1 MYTSKEDYH
10 SPAHAARLQRNFD
23 KYASN
28 NLLEKDKF
36 QHVLVEEIV
45 DAALKKAQH
54 DTLQRWEDLTQ
65 LGVLEE
71 VWDACFGYET
81 SKVQFEDLMTVFKK
95 NEEEKSEAEKLLDL
109 CSEDEAL
116 RNHVFDLEECLQ
128 SNKDMLAAS
137 DILVEEQ
144 GEKMKNMEEELRK
157 RRRDAERIKKQEKE
171 LEALKMKVKNME
183 SEHRLLK
190 RDFDLVFATN
200 KTVQKRLERT
210 ETENHAL
217 RKTII
222 TLANQLE
229 RNERE
234 RIDGGLTSPLAAP
247 VTVIP
252 AFQVP
257 TSDSLNV
264 QISTPAG
271 NFIPQTEGPYAQAY
285 TTSSYDPTPS
295 YETAPNTKPPH
306 MVWDPALRSL
316 VPITG
321 DARKNKRRD
330 GKGKKRWKDNSGVN
344 NGKLISP
351 FPRRYTSSHLARYRR
366 KFEINEKTR
375 YDKQATV

>member
-1 MYTSKEDYH
+1 MYASNAGDYQ
-10 SPAHAARLQRNFD
+10 SPTHVARLQRNFD

-28 NLLEKDKF
+28 KSLEKEKF

-45 DAALKKAQH
+45 DAALKKAQY

-81 SKVQFEDLMTVFKK
+81 STIQFQDLLTVFKQQG
-95 NEEEKSEAEKLLDL
+95 EEKSEAEKLLDL

-144 GEKMKNMEEELRK
+144 GEKMKNMEKELRARSRDVERMKK
-157 RRRDAERIKKQEKE
+157 REKE
-171 LEALKMKVKNME
+171 LEALKMKQKNME
-183 SEHRLLK
+183 SEQRLLK
-190 RDFDLVFATN
+190 RDFDLIFATN
-200 KTVQKRLERT
+200 KSVQKKMERLEN
-210 ETENHAL
+210 ENRAL

-229 RNERE
+229 KNERE
-234 RIDGGLTSPLAAP
+234 KFEAGITSVTSPIAAP

-257 TSDSLNV
+257 TNDTLNV
-264 QISTPAG
+264 QISTQAG
-271 NFIPQTEGPYAQAY
+271 NYVPQTEGQYAHTY
-285 TTSSYDPTPS
+285 TTQEYVP
-295 YETAPNTKPPH
+295 EKPPH
-306 MVWDPALRSL
+306 MVWDPAIRAL

-321 DARKNKRRD
+321 DARKNKRKE
-330 GKGKKRWKDNSGVN
+330 KGKNRWKDNSGVS

-351 FPRRYTSSHLARYRR
+351 FPRRYTSSHLPRYRR
-366 KFEINEKTR
+366 KFEISEKSR
-375 YDKQATV
+375 FDKQNNI

>member
-1 MYTSKEDYH
+1 MYTSKQ
-10 SPAHAARLQRNFD
+10 SQAHATRLQRNFD
-23 KYASN
+23 KYAVN
-28 NLLEKDKF
+28 NFLEKNKF

-45 DAALKKAQH
+45 DAALKKAQC

-71 VWDACFGYET
+71 VWDACFGFET
-81 SKVQFEDLMTVFKK
+81 SKVQIEDLMTAVFKK
-95 NEEEKSEAEKLLDL
+95 NDEEKSEAEKLLDL

-116 RNHVFDLEECLQ
+116 RNHVYDLEECLQ

-157 RRRDAERIKKQEKE
+157 RRRDAERMKKQEKE

-210 ETENHAL
+210 ETENQAL

-229 RNERE
+229 KNERE
-234 RIDGGLTSPLAAP
+234 RMDGGMTSPLAAAP

-257 TSDSLNV
+257 TNDALNV
-264 QISTPAG
+264 QISTQAG
-271 NFIPQTEGPYAQAY
+271 GFVPQDGQYAQTY
-285 TTSSYDPTPS
+285 TTSNYDPAPS
-295 YETAPNTKPPH
+295 TKPPH
-306 MVWDPALRSL
+306 MVWDPAIRSL

-321 DARKNKRRD
+321 DQARKNKRRD

-366 KFEINEKTR
+366 KFEITEKSR
-375 YDKQATV
+375 YDKQSTV